1 MLLGISRFYGKVK
14 DLATCRQGQIVW
26 YNEYMAQIGRRKKDA
41 QEKLEHEIYLLH
53 FNGANPLEIGRRLD
67 LKPDTVKKY
76 IAKMRRQ
83 ALEDAIGPVDSKV
96 ELIER
101 ANRVAKAAAA
111 GHASARENSFSGQV
125 AFLKLQLEVRDRL
138 AKLTGA
144 YEASKIEL
152 TGANGGAVQMQMVD
166 HAIDGLNAEDLAKRL
181 RNWADALE
189 EGGDGRQS
197 VQTVVEGTS
206 EDV

>member
-1 MLLGISRFYGKVK
+1 MRKF
-14 DLATCRQGQIVW
+14 LATFRQGQIMW
-26 YNEYMAQIGRRKKDA
+26 YSQRMAQIGRRTKNE
-41 QEKLEHEIYLLH
+41 QNKLEREIYHLH
-53 FNGANPLEIGRRLD
+53 FNGVSVAEIGAQFD
-67 LKPDTVKKY
+67 LKPDTIKKY
-76 IAKMRRQ
+76 IAKMRKM
-83 ALEDAIGPVDSKV
+83 ALEDAIGPVESKV

-101 ANRVAKAAAA
+101 ANRVARAAAQ

-125 AFLKLQLEVRDRL
+125 AFLKVQLEVIDRL

-144 YEASKIEL
+144 YEASKIEI
-152 TGANGGAVQMQMVD
+152 TGANGGAVQMQMID

-189 EGGDGRQS
+189 EVGDGQQA
-197 VQTVVEGTS
+197 VQTVVETAS